1 MENKQIEI
9 LKESLS
15 LIDKKNFLL
24 NVLQKKN
31 MHKLSSEILK
41 VNPFAQGLYS
51 VEKREQ
57 AIQFMI
63 CLDFLVKGVLIHWSI
78 KLKEEGSEKGQSRG
92 SDIMKGFETKFPL
105 LIGDQYHS
113 MAYFMITR
121 VGNVELTKLLTLIEE
136 NFWKIFYNLEQF
148 PADLTANIA
157 FIYEH
162 FYNYL
167 PQFMGNSFQGLSLIF
182 DLDPEVM
189 LLARDAGI
197 ELGYF
202 F

>member
-78 KLKEEGSEKGQSRG
+78 KLKEEGSE
-92 SDIMKGFETKFPL
+92 
-105 LIGDQYHS
+105 
-113 MAYFMITR
+113 
-121 VGNVELTKLLTLIEE
+121 
-136 NFWKIFYNLEQF
+136 
-148 PADLTANIA
+148 
-157 FIYEH
+157 
-162 FYNYL
+162 
-167 PQFMGNSFQGLSLIF
+167 
-182 DLDPEVM
+182 
-189 LLARDAGI
+189 
-197 ELGYF
+197 
-202 F
+202 